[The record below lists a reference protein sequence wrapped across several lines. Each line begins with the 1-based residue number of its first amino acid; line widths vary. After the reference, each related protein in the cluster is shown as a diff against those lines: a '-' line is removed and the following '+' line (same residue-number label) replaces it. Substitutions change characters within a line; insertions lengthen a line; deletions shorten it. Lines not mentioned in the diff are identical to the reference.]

1 MTEGSAPV
9 RDDRED
15 APAAGDDATDDPH
28 DAEGQHDADDQRD
41 AEGQHDAG
49 DQRDADSPRQ
59 ARWGLLLGVAAIVL
73 ALDQLSKAWVVSEL
87 ANGRIIELVGS
98 LRLRLTMNYGSAF
111 SIANGRGALIS
122 LLALGVV
129 AVLLATGR
137 NARSRLMA
145 VALGLVVGGAFG
157 NLIDRAFREGDGLLG
172 GGVVDFVDLQWWP
185 VFNLAD
191 AAIVVGAILLFV
203 VQWREAGDDGT
214 PPQPAERA

>member
-1 MTEGSAPV
+1 MTERAAPV
-9 RDDRED
+9 REDREDD
-15 APAAGDDATDDPH
+15 APAAGDDAVDGHQPAQA
-28 DAEGQHDADDQRD
+28 DAPG
-41 AEGQHDAG
+41 
-49 DQRDADSPRQ
+49 Q
-59 ARWGLLLGVAAIVL
+59 ARWGLLLGVAAAVL

-87 ANGRIIELVGS
+87 ADGRIIELVGS

-122 LLALGVV
+122 LLALAVV

-137 NARSRLMA
+137 RARSPLMA

-157 NLIDRAFREGDGLLG
+157 NLIDRAFREGAGVLG

-191 AAIVVGAILLFV
+191 SAIVLGAIALFA
-203 VQWREAGDDGT
+203 VQWREAEPDPE
-214 PPQPAERA
+214 PPQPAEPA

>member
-1 MTEGSAPV
+1 MTERAAPV
-9 RDDRED
+9 REDREDD
-15 APAAGDDATDDPH
+15 APAAGDDAVDGHQPAEA
-28 DAEGQHDADDQRD
+28 DAPG
-41 AEGQHDAG
+41 
-49 DQRDADSPRQ
+49 Q
-59 ARWGLLLGVAAIVL
+59 ARWGLLFGVAAAVL

-87 ANGRIIELVGS
+87 ADGRIIELVGS

-122 LLALGVV
+122 LLALAVV

-137 NARSRLMA
+137 RARSPLMA

-157 NLIDRAFREGDGLLG
+157 NLIDRAFREGAGVLG

-191 AAIVVGAILLFV
+191 SAIVLGAIALFA
-203 VQWREAGDDGT
+203 VQWREAEPDPDPE
-214 PPQPAERA
+214 PPQPAEPA